1 MDFRIIPRLL
11 LFFFVTKLQKFYM
24 SLTGTGKT
32 NMGIKLVVL
41 FNDINRKIEENG
53 GGNSQIIYC
62 GPSNKSVDLVASEL
76 KFKFKM
82 MMIK

>member
-1 MDFRIIPRLL
+1 MISNLPL
-11 LFFFVTKLQKFYM
+11 
-24 SLTGTGKT
+24 
-32 NMGIKLVVL
+32 LVVL

>member
-1 MDFRIIPRLL
+1 
-11 LFFFVTKLQKFYM
+11 M

-41 FNDINRKIEENG
+41 FNDINRKIKKNG

-76 KFKFKM
+76 KFKIKM